1 MSRAAAAACASAPA
15 RRAPA
20 PPRPQHVAVTIG
32 EELDLH
38 ARLLSDLDE
47 DVDVT
52 YSRLRAATKRVRHVI
67 KHSSNWKG
75 GLFIF
80 CLIVA
85 LTLAALI
92 VFKVIRIFH

>member
-1 MSRAAAAACASAPA
+1 MRRPALSPNAAPT
-15 RRAPA
+15 PT
-20 PPRPQHVAVTIG
+20 QHIAVTIG

-38 ARLLSDLDE
+38 TRLLSDLDE

-75 GLFIF
+75 GLSIF

-85 LTLAALI
+85 LTLVALI
-92 VFKVIRIFH
+92 AFKIIRIFG